1 MDPLTA
7 MRRYFYLVFL
17 SILLATP
24 VVAADKIAIIIDDI
38 GNHPEDLAA
47 AELPGDVTFAVL
59 PFTPYGRSF
68 ALKAHHQGKQIMA
81 HVPMQAL
88 AGNAL
93 GLGALTSD
101 MSNAEIKLKL
111 RQVLDDIPYVAGINN
126 HMGSQL
132 TQLTQ
137 PMQAVMES
145 LKNHDLYFVDSRT
158 TEYTVAEQIA
168 QRYQVPVARRHVF
181 IDNETSERYL
191 TQQFDELI
199 RIAHQQGTAIAIGHP
214 YPETIAFLKRRLGS
228 LDQDGVQL
236 VFASE
241 LTIKSDSSIPSSV
254 LETSQ

>member
-1 MDPLTA
+1 MDSLA
-7 MRRYFYLVFL
+7 VMGRYLCLLVL
-17 SILLATP
+17 SFIMVSP
-24 VVAADKIAIIIDDI
+24 VVAADRIAIIIDDI

-47 AELPGDVTFAVL
+47 ADLPGDITFAIL

-93 GLGALTSD
+93 GLGALTAD
-101 MSNAEIKLKL
+101 MSSAEIKLKL

-145 LKNHDLYFVDSRT
+145 LKNHARVIYMDPILILY
-158 TEYTVAEQIA
+158 
-168 QRYQVPVARRHVF
+168 
-181 IDNETSERYL
+181 
-191 TQQFDELI
+191 
-199 RIAHQQGTAIAIGHP
+199 
-214 YPETIAFLKRRLGS
+214 
-228 LDQDGVQL
+228 
-236 VFASE
+236 
-241 LTIKSDSSIPSSV
+241 
-254 LETSQ
+254 

>member
-1 MDPLTA
+1 MN
-7 MRRYFYLVFL
+7 RF
-17 SILLATP
+17 LLALVIALSLVTH
-24 VVAADKIAIIIDDI
+24 VAAADKIAIIIDDI

-59 PFTPYGRSF
+59 PFTPYGRAF

-93 GLGALTSD
+93 GLGALTAD
-101 MSNAEIKLKL
+101 MSSAEIKLKL

-145 LKNHDLYFVDSRT
+145 LKNHDLYFIDSRT

-168 QRYQVPVARRHVF
+168 HRYQVPVARRHVF
-181 IDNETSERYL
+181 IDNETNEQYL
-191 TQQFDELI
+191 SQQFDELI
-199 RIAHQQGTAIAIGHP
+199 RLARQQGTAIAIGHP
-214 YPETIAFLKRRLGS
+214 YPETIAFLKQRLSTLEQEGI
-228 LDQDGVQL
+228 QL

-241 LTIKSDSSIPSSV
+241 LTLTSELSIPSGL
-254 LETSQ
+254 LETRQ

>member
-1 MDPLTA
+1 MDSLAA
-7 MRRYFYLVFL
+7 MGRYLCLLVL
-17 SILLATP
+17 SFIMVSP
-24 VVAADKIAIIIDDI
+24 VVAADRIAIIIDDI

-47 AELPGDVTFAVL
+47 ADLPGDITFAIL

-93 GLGALTSD
+93 GLGALTAD
-101 MSNAEIKLKL
+101 MSSAEIKLKL
-111 RQVLDDIPYVAGINN
+111 RQVLDDIPYVVGINN

-145 LKNHDLYFVDSRT
+145 LKNHDLYFIDSRT
-158 TEYTVAEQIA
+158 TEYTVAEKMA
-168 QRYQVPVARRHVF
+168 QSYQVPVARRHVF
-181 IDNETSERYL
+181 IDNETDEQYL
-191 TQQFDELI
+191 TEQFDELI
-199 RIAHQQGTAIAIGHP
+199 QIAHAHGSAIAIGHP
-214 YPETIAFLKRRLGS
+214 YPETIKFLKQRLKS
-228 LDQDGVQL
+228 LKEDDVQL

-241 LTIKSDSSIPSSV
+241 LTVKSELSIASG
-254 LETSQ
+254 LFKTGQ